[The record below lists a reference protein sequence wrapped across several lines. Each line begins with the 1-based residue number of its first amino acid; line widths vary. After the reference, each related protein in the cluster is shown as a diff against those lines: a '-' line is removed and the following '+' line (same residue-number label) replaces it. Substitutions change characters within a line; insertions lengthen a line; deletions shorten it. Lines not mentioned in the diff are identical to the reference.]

1 MSNSVLVIG
10 NGFDLA
16 FRLKTQYKDF
26 VESNKWPFREKDTK
40 HEKCLQN
47 YLANYVETNTDEL
60 GNINWIDIEDLLLKY
75 ATNVGTSKDID
86 TSIVEVDKLA
96 YQQLSNSFVEYLQED
111 VVPLI
116 TRDCVRVP
124 YINDLINAIK
134 ENGTFQ
140 RVYSFNY
147 TPTKNILKFFGYKQ
161 IRVTHLHGQIDDNKY
176 PPILGI
182 TDKVH
187 IPKEYCFLRKSWN
200 ETFKNHDINDAL
212 FAADECL
219 FYGLSFGKSDFIYFE
234 RFFKHLIKNHTPGSK
249 KKIISIFTYDEQS
262 RQSIYSEFESA
273 GIAISDLKSVCD
285 FSIHKSAEYSSNNAL
300 AFDSFINYINRL
312 KDYPK
317 QKERTMNRL
326 RSIV

>member
-16 FRLKTQYKDF
+16 FGLKTQYKDF
-26 VESNKWPFREKDTK
+26 VESNKWPFSEKDPK
-40 HEKCLQN
+40 HNKCLHN
-47 YLANYVETNTDEL
+47 YLTEYVETNTDEL

-75 ATNVGTSKDID
+75 ATDVVLSTDID
-86 TSIVEVDKLA
+86 ISVLEDDKLA
-96 YQQLSNSFVEYLQED
+96 YQQLCDSFVEYLQEK
-111 VVPLI
+111 VIPFI
-116 TRDCVRVP
+116 SKDCVRAQ
-124 YINDLINAIK
+124 YIGCLIDAIQ
-134 ENGTFQ
+134 ENGTFNK
-140 RVYSFNY
+140 VYSFNY
-147 TPTKNILKFFGYKQ
+147 TPTTTILKFFRYKPS
-161 IRVTHLHGQIDDNKY
+161 VTHLHGQIDDDKY

-182 TDKVH
+182 TDKVQ

-234 RFFKHLIKNHTPGSK
+234 RFFKHLIKNHTPGAK
-249 KKIISIFTYDEQS
+249 KKIISIFTYDEKS

-285 FSIHKSAEYSSNNAL
+285 FSIHKSAEYSPDNAL
-300 AFDSFINYINRL
+300 VFDSFIDFITRL

-317 QKERTMNRL
+317 QNERALQRL
-326 RSIV
+326 KSMV